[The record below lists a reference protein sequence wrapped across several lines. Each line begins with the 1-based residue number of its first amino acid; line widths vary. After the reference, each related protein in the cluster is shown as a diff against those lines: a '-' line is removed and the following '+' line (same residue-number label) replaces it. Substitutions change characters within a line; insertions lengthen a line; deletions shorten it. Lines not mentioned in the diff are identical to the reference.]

1 MLDRGR
7 SMEFRILGPLEVIDG
22 SRQLA
27 LGGGKQRVLLALLVL
42 NPNEVLSSD
51 RLIGALWGERPPP
64 TAAKML
70 HNYVS
75 QLRRALGGDA
85 SAAAALETRGNGYR
99 LRLDRGERDL
109 DRFEELL
116 SRGRA
121 LGTEDP
127 KAAAKAL
134 REALALWRGPPLAE
148 FTFEDFA
155 REEIAR
161 LEELRLTAL
170 EERIEVDLALGR
182 HADLV
187 AELTRL
193 VEEHPLRERLRAQLM
208 LALYRCGR
216 QAEALEVYQ
225 AARRTLLEELG
236 LEPGVALREL
246 EAGIL
251 RQDPELGAAGFGAP
265 LLRRRRG
272 GLLIAAGGGALLVA
286 GAIAAIV
293 ALTDRDAPSG
303 TVALPDATCSPVA
316 AGRSATPDLLV
327 AADLPLSGIDRSLGA
342 EMDAAIRYVL
352 GEHGFRAGPYSVG
365 YQACDEATDRG
376 GVADQRRCEGNA
388 AAYADTPSVI
398 TVIGTFSSPCARF
411 EIPITN
417 HAGLAMIS
425 PSATSVGL
433 TSDGPGGEPGE
444 PDRLYPTGERTFA
457 RIVADDNVQ
466 AAANALLARRLA
478 IRRLFLLEG
487 VSPAPYSEDLVNGV
501 RYAAKRLGIRVVG
514 RARWDSAAH
523 RFPAL
528 VERVRQARPDGVFLG
543 GALIENE
550 GHLIRELRA
559 ALPRARLLA
568 PDGFSATD
576 ALVDVAG
583 SAAEGMTVTISGT
596 PAEALGPQGRKFVAG
611 FSEDLGVTPET
622 YSVYAAQAAEVV
634 LDAIARS
641 EGTRASVVREL
652 FRTRVQ
658 DGIVGDF
665 SITATGD
672 TTARAISAYRIEGG
686 RQELLTVLTPGREL
700 VSGSAASR

>member
-1 MLDRGR
+1 MLTRGR
-7 SMEFRILGPLEVIDG
+7 SMEFRILGPLEVSEAG
-22 SRQLA
+22 REVA
-27 LGGGKQRVLLALLVL
+27 VGGGKQRVVLALLL
-42 NPNEVLSSD
+42 LHPNEVLSKD
-51 RLIGALWGERPPP
+51 RLIDVLWGESPPP

-75 QLRRALGGDA
+75 QLRRALGGNG
-85 SAAAALETRGNGYR
+85 SPAALETRGNGYL
-99 LRLDRGERDL
+99 LRLDRGERDV

-121 LGTEDP
+121 LGTDDP
-127 KAAAKAL
+127 RAAADLL
-134 REALALWRGPPLAE
+134 REALALWRGPPLAD
-148 FTFEDFA
+148 FTYEEFA
-155 REEIAR
+155 RVEIGR
-161 LEELRLTAL
+161 LEELRLSAL
-170 EERIEVDLALGR
+170 EDRIDADLALGR

-187 AELTRL
+187 AELRRL
-193 VEEHPLRERLRAQLM
+193 VGEHPLRERLRAQLM
-208 LALYRCGR
+208 LALYRSGR
-216 QAEALEVYQ
+216 RAEALEVYQ
-225 AARRTLLEELG
+225 DARRALLEERG
-236 LEPGVALREL
+236 LEPGGALREL

-251 RQDPELGAAGFGAP
+251 REDPKLGAPSGFGAP
-265 LLRRRRG
+265 LLRRRKR
-272 GLLIAAGGGALLVA
+272 GLLIAVGGAALLAAAAV
-286 GAIAAIV
+286 AAIF
-293 ALTDRDAPSG
+293 ALSDRDDPSSAA
-303 TVALPDATCSPVA
+303 ALPGATCSPVVA
-316 AGRSATPDLLV
+316 ASRATHDMLV

-352 GEHGFRAGPYSVG
+352 REHGFRAGPYSVG
-365 YQACDEATDRG
+365 YQTCNEATDRG
-376 GVADQRRCEGNA
+376 GVADQRRCERNA
-388 AAYADTPSVI
+388 AAYADTPSVVV
-398 TVIGTFSSPCARF
+398 VIGTFSSPCARF

-433 TSDGPGGEPGE
+433 TSDGPGAEPGE

-466 AAANALLARRLA
+466 AAANGLLARRLG

-487 VSPAPYSEDLVNGV
+487 SPAPYSEGLVNGV
-501 RYAAKRLGIRVVG
+501 DHAAERLGVRVVG
-514 RARWDSAAH
+514 RARWDPAAR

-528 VERVRQARPDGVFLG
+528 VERVREAHPDGVFLG

-550 GHLIRELRA
+550 GHLIGELRA

-596 PAEALGPQGRKFVAG
+596 PPEALGPQGRRFVAG

-634 LDAIARS
+634 LDAVARS
-641 EGTRASVVREL
+641 DGTRASVVREL
-652 FRTRVQ
+652 FRTHVQ

-665 SITATGD
+665 SITAKGD
-672 TTARAISAYRIEGG
+672 TTARTISAYRIEGG

-700 VSGSAASR
+700 VPGSAAAR

>member
-1 MLDRGR
+1 
-7 SMEFRILGPLEVIDG
+7 MEFRILGPLQVREAGREV
-22 SRQLA
+22 A
-27 LGGGKQRVLLALLVL
+27 LGGGKQRALLALLLL

-51 RLIGALWGERPPP
+51 RLIDALWGEAPPP

-75 QLRRALGGDA
+75 QLRRALGSNGP
-85 SAAAALETRGNGYR
+85 AAALETHGNGYL
-99 LRLDRGERDL
+99 LRLDRGERDV

-121 LGTEDP
+121 LATDDP
-127 KAAAKAL
+127 KAAADLL
-134 REALALWRGPPLAE
+134 REALDLWRGQPLAD

-161 LEELRLTAL
+161 LEELRLSAL
-170 EERIEVDLALGR
+170 EERIEADLALGR

-193 VEEHPLRERLRAQLM
+193 VEEHPLRERLRAELM

-225 AARRTLLEELG
+225 DARRTLLEERG
-236 LEPGVALREL
+236 LEPGAALREL
-246 EAGIL
+246 EAEIL
-251 RQDPELGAAGFGAP
+251 REDPKLGAPSGFGAP
-265 LLRRRRG
+265 LLRRRKG
-272 GLLIAAGGGALLVA
+272 GVLIAAGGAALLAAAAV
-286 GAIAAIV
+286 AAIF
-293 ALTDRDAPSG
+293 ALSDRGDPSG
-303 TVALPDATCSPVA
+303 AAALPGPTCSPVA
-316 AGRSATPDLLV
+316 AVPNARPDLLV

-352 GEHGFRAGPYSVG
+352 GEHGFRAGPYGVG
-365 YQACDEATDRG
+365 YQGCNEATDRG
-376 GVADQRRCEGNA
+376 GVADQRRCERNA

-398 TVIGTFSSPCARF
+398 AVIGTFSSPCARF

-417 HAGLAMIS
+417 RGGLAMVS
-425 PSATSVGL
+425 PSTTSIGL
-433 TSDGPGGEPGE
+433 TSAGPGAEPGE
-444 PDRLYPTGERTFA
+444 PERLYPTGERTFA
-457 RIVADDNVQ
+457 RIVAADDVQ
-466 AAANALLARRLA
+466 AAANGLLARRLA

-487 VSPAPYSEDLVNGV
+487 VSPGLYSEGLVNGV
-501 RYAAKRLGIRVVG
+501 RYAAERLGIRVVG
-514 RARWDSAAH
+514 RARWDSAAR

-583 SAAEGMTVTISGT
+583 SAAEGMTVTISGM
-596 PAEALGPQGRKFVAG
+596 PPEALGPQGRSFVAG
-611 FSEDLGVTPET
+611 FTEDLGVTPET

-641 EGTRASVVREL
+641 DGTRASVVREL

-665 SITATGD
+665 SITAAGD
-672 TTARAISAYRIEGG
+672 TTARAISAYRIAGG

-700 VSGSAASR
+700 VPGSGAGR